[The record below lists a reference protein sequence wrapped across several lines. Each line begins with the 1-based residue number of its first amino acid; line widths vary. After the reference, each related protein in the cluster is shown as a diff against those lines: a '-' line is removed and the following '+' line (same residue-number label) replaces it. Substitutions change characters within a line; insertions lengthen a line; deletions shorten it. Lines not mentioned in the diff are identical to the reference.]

1 LYSMTKGE
9 GDDWVEAASLG
20 LALDPANPLYAAGK
34 ASGPVGLIAPTR
46 PLDEPDLDALL
57 ANTTSDTSDS
67 LLETQQT
74 IENSPY
80 FGNSGLPVAA
90 AASAASTTPSD
101 LDFDLEGLNA
111 ENLDMP
117 TTVARPPIDA
127 PKLDFENIDFDFL
140 QEKNTALDPDTI
152 AAPVF
157 QRAPESAPVPAR
169 DAPMEFS
176 TASYSSHLPEIPG
189 LAELPPVAPH
199 TPEAAPSA
207 PSMDFDLSDVTL
219 ELDISETK
227 PAPAPEIHFDNLQG
241 IQTAQD
247 GNTADYSNNAE
258 MSTKLD
264 LAVAY
269 QEIGDKEGAR
279 ELLDEVVKGGTSEQ
293 VDKAKS
299 LLSKLA

>member
-1 LYSMTKGE
+1 LT
-9 GDDWVEAASLG
+9 
-20 LALDPANPLYAAGK
+20 
-34 ASGPVGLIAPTR
+34 APTQ

-57 ANTTSDTSDS
+57 ANTTSDTS
-67 LLETQQT
+67 LETLQT
-74 IENSPY
+74 IENSSY
-80 FGNSGLPVAA
+80 FGNSGLPVEA
-90 AASAASTTPSD
+90 AASTASMTPSD

-127 PKLDFENIDFDFL
+127 PKLDFDNIDFDFL
-140 QEKNTALDPDTI
+140 QEKDAARSPNTI
-152 AAPVF
+152 AAPAF
-157 QRAPESAPVPAR
+157 QSAPKPAPAPAR

-176 TASYSSHLPEIPG
+176 AADFSSPLPEIPG
-189 LAELPPVAPH
+189 MAEPLPVAARA
-199 TPEAAPSA
+199 PEAAPAA
-207 PSMDFDLSDVTL
+207 PSMDFDLSDITL
-219 ELDISETK
+219 ELDPSETK
-227 PAPAPEIHFDNLQG
+227 QAPAINFDNLHD

-247 GNTADYSNNAE
+247 DNAADYSNNAE

-279 ELLDEVVKGGTSEQ
+279 ELLDEVVKGGTPEQ
-293 VDKAKS
+293 TDKAKS